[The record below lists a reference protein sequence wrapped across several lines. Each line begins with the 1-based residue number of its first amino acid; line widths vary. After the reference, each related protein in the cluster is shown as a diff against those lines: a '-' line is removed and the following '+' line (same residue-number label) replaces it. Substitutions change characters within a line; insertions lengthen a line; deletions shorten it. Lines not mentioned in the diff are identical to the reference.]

1 MYIFE
6 DSPGIASIVRSC
18 RAVLGRASRR
28 FLCATCIGGP
38 CTRDLEL
45 CAWSRDVNMRPCSRD
60 VHCHCRLLRTIRGR
74 ARGRGRTRWGR
85 VIEVDLKRRDTFAEF
100 AHQLRSSDEVGWIL
114 TVFSL
119 QKSQKSVPKGT
130 PAEPER
136 VFKNTPSPPAAA
148 PPSNR
153 AQNRIAIRIAIRVS
167 DTRCASRY
175 VSPCASRIAI
185 RHTHRT
191 PDVSALRAPR
201 LAFSFHLFFYLL
213 LEVGWY

>member
-119 QKSQKSVPKGT
+119 QKSQKSVLKSQC
-130 PAEPER
+130 
-136 VFKNTPSPPAAA
+136 PSSQCPRARRRS
-148 PPSNR
+148 PSECSKIPHPLLP
-153 AQNRIAIRIAIRVS
+153 Q
-167 DTRCASRY
+167 
-175 VSPCASRIAI
+175 
-185 RHTHRT
+185 
-191 PDVSALRAPR
+191 PR
-201 LAFSFHLFFYLL
+201 LQIGPKTA
-213 LEVGWY
+213 